1 MCKAMQVVRHAISVA
16 CGATFGS
23 FVASGVD
30 RVGAKG
36 TVGAPEA
43 VGARHCTRQGFAV
56 GARYCA
62 RQGFACVR

>member
-1 MCKAMQVVRHAISVA
+1 MCKATQVVRHAISVA

-30 RVGAKG
+30 RERAKG
-36 TVGAPEA
+36 TAGPPEA
-43 VGARHCTRQGFAV
+43 VGVRHCARQGFAV